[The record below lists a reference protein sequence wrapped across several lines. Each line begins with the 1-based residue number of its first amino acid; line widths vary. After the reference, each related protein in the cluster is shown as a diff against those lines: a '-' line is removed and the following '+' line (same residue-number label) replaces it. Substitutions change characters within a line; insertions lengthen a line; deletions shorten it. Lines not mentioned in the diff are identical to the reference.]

1 MLDYCRY
8 SDVEIRG
15 MNRNRQDRKWRFGI
29 TFAVLAGLLLS
40 VGFQTVEAAPK
51 FTRSFFSSVET
62 RSSNLKPFK
71 KWLSAL
77 ARYSAEVK
85 GNQKIQCSSKLL
97 NICDF
102 GDWKKFLI
110 SIKKY
115 DKYTQIRAV
124 NARMNK
130 AKYTSDKSNWGKK
143 DYWSTPGEFMARFG
157 DCEDYAIVKYL
168 SLRLLGFKDDEL
180 RVVAVKDLKVGH
192 AILVAIL
199 KDPATH
205 KTKVYVLDNQIKDV
219 VEAHTI
225 KHYEPVFS
233 INRTYWWKH
242 RRG

>member
-1 MLDYCRY
+1 MKK
-8 SDVEIRG
+8 
-15 MNRNRQDRKWRFGI
+15 NRPHRNWRFG
-29 TFAVLAGLLLS
+29 FAFVLLAGLFFP
-40 VGFQTVEAAPK
+40 VAVHNADAAPK
-51 FTRSFFSSVET
+51 FTRSFFQSVET

-85 GNQKIQCSSKLL
+85 GNKKQTCVAKNL

-115 DKYTQIRAV
+115 DKFTQIRAV

-130 AKYTSDKSNWGKK
+130 AKYTTDKSNWGKK

-180 RVVAVKDLKVGH
+180 RVVAVKDLNLKVGH

-199 KDPATH
+199 RDP
-205 KTKVYVLDNQIKDV
+205 KTRKAKVYVLDNQIKDV
-219 VEAHTI
+219 VEASTI
-225 KHYEPVFS
+225 RHYEPVFS
-233 INRTYWWKH
+233 INRTYWWRH